1 MEGLLITSS
10 LLDNYAYLQKTKN
23 KISAYSDFVGM
34 LRRESTPTNEVCQR
48 GIDFENLI
56 CKNCNNPDADMYAI
70 GKEYYHDVQSGEVV
84 DCIASVCRGGDQQV
98 KVETEMTVNGEKYHL
113 FGYADIIHYSQ
124 KKILDIK
131 TCTRYMGD
139 WKYLKR
145 SQHHVYHLCT
155 GLSDFEYV
163 VADYEG
169 KKIPQKFI
177 RIPLKMQWNESAKI
191 IAERI
196 DEVTTFIKRNN
207 LWNDYVNTF
216 TKEHKDRK

>member
-10 LLDNYAYLQKTKN
+10 LLDSYAYLQETKN

-34 LRRESTPTNEVCQR
+34 LKRESRPTNAVCQR
-48 GIDFENLI
+48 GIDFENLV
-56 CKNCNNPDADMYAI
+56 CENCNTDADMYAV
-70 GKEYYHDVQSGEVV
+70 GKNYYHDVASAEVV
-84 DCIASVCRGGDQQV
+84 DCMASVCRGGSQQV

-113 FGYADIIHYSQ
+113 FGKADIIHYDQ

-131 TCTRYMGD
+131 TCTRYTGE

-145 SQHHVYHLCT
+145 SQHHVYYLCT

-163 VADYEG
+163 VADYCG
-169 KKIPQKFI
+169 KKTPQKFVK
-177 RIPLKMQWNESAKI
+177 IPVKMNWNESAKI
-191 IAERI
+191 IAKRI
-196 DEVTTFIKRNN
+196 NEVTEFIKRNN